1 MFQERG
7 NLKDISCFL
16 QGDILLFNDNFILQ
30 FFNCTV
36 EECNRSLIT
45 EVSLIM
51 GEDYFAPP
59 LHLQHE
65 LMVVCEAGSLSL
77 PGPLYLCQLLLVTA
91 LLPAPG

>member
-45 EVSLIM
+45 E
-51 GEDYFAPP
+51 
-59 LHLQHE
+59 HE